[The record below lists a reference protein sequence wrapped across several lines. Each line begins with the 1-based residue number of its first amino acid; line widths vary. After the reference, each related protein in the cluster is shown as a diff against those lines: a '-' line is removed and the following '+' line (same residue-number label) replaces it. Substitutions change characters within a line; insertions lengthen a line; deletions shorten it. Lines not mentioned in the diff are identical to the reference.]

1 MGKRRQKTTRTRRA
15 SSAEVRFT
23 ILMIGVGAL
32 VLVLSSA
39 LWTQARDGNWTGA
52 AISGGIV
59 IALLA
64 AAIYSVRQ
72 RRS

>member
-1 MGKRRQKTTRTRRA
+1 MGKRRQKTTRNRRS

-23 ILMIGVGAL
+23 ILMIGMGAL
-32 VLVLSSA
+32 VLVLISA